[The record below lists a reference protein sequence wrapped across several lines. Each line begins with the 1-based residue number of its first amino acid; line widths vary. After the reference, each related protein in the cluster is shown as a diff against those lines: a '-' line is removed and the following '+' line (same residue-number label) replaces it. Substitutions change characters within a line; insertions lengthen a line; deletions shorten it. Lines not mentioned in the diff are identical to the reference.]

1 MASGQDVRFAENVAL
16 LQRLTAC
23 PSLPSTNPS
32 PPLANSRGP
41 ARILSFERERT
52 VTSGL
57 AFLAGTSDNPN
68 YIVAVCVEEN
78 PKKDGLSVVLAI
90 NKTGPRDAEDV
101 LDTIKLG
108 LQGVFNK
115 LGEVRYGMCLSGLV
129 MSLDIA
135 DDSG

>member
-1 MASGQDVRFAENVAL
+1 
-16 LQRLTAC
+16 
-23 PSLPSTNPS
+23 
-32 PPLANSRGP
+32 
-41 ARILSFERERT
+41 
-52 VTSGL
+52 
-57 AFLAGTSDNPN
+57 LAGTSDNPN
-68 YIVAVCVEEN
+68 HIVAVCVEEN
-78 PKKDGLSVVLAI
+78 TKKDGLSVVLAI